1 MPMHPFDEFRQF
13 QTRRQ
18 FFGRATTGVGIG
30 AAALA
35 SLLDAGGAAAAT
47 PAEGIPGVLTHPP
60 LAPKAR
66 RVIYLFMQGGPSQ
79 MDLFDDKPHLRA
91 RHGEDLPA
99 SIRMSQRLTT
109 MSSNQKTL
117 PVAPSP

>member
-35 SLLDAGGAAAAT
+35 SLLDERGAAAAM
-47 PAEGIPGVLTHPP
+47 PAEGIPGILDAS
-60 LAPKAR
+60 APASESPAGDLPVHAR
-66 RVIYLFMQGGPSQ
+66 RAVADGPV
-79 MDLFDDKPHLRA
+79 R
-91 RHGEDLPA
+91 
-99 SIRMSQRLTT
+99 
-109 MSSNQKTL
+109 
-117 PVAPSP
+117 